1 VTHAVI
7 EEIVASNDWRD
18 GEFAKF
24 KMPAPHMDEAMWCR
38 MCIPMIYAHWEGF
51 VVSAFKIMLQHLNG
65 LQLDST
71 QVPTKLFVLCMGDAY
86 GFLNGKQSFEQKVEF
101 TEKFNSLLKKNI
113 KFTTKI
119 KTESNLKSE
128 VLEKQCLI
136 FGFDFAK
143 FGNERDDIDRLVH
156 IRNSI
161 AHGENGIVVDIIN
174 VNKYIDAV
182 KNAMEILQNEIN
194 NFLENER
201 YLKNGE

>member
-1 VTHAVI
+1 MTHAVI
-7 EEIVASNDWRD
+7 EEIVASNYWRD

-24 KMPAPHMDEAMWCR
+24 KTQAHHMDEAMWCR

-51 VVSAFKIMLQHLNG
+51 VVSALKIMLRHLNG
-65 LQLDST
+65 LQLNST
-71 QVPTKLFVLCMGDAY
+71 QVPTKLFVLCLGDAY

-101 TEKFNSLLKKNI
+101 TEKFNILLKSTL
-113 KFTTKI
+113 KFATKI
-119 KTESNLKSE
+119 KTESNLKSK
-128 VLEKQCLI
+128 VLEDLCLI

-143 FGNERDDIDRLVH
+143 FGNELADIDRLIN

-161 AHGENGIVVDIIN
+161 AHGENSIGIDISNVD
-174 VNKYIDAV
+174 KYIDAV

-194 NFLENER
+194 LFLEDER